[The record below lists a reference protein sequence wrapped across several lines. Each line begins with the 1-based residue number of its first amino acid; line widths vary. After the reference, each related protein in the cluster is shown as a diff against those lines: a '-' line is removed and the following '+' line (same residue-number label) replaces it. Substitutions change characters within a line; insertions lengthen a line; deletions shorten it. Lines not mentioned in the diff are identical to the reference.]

1 MKVIV
6 DIPKKAYK
14 EICEVGSW
22 SSEVEAQRIINVAN
36 SNLSKRLM
44 GV

>member
-6 DIPKKAYK
+6 NIPKKAYK

-22 SSEVEAQRIINVAN
+22 SSEVEAQRIITIAN
-36 SNLSKRLM
+36 LLLKRLI